1 MRKTPRQARSRDMV
15 ERLVEAGRKVLAK
28 EGYDEFSTNRVAQ
41 AAGVSPGSLYQYFP
55 DKTALLDIIR
65 DRYWDDVA
73 SRVASSLADRAGK
86 PEPTM
91 IRDTADA
98 LLTAL
103 EADTALLRVVCYE
116 LPIAQIHDK
125 RAALEQRVREL
136 LTVYLH
142 AHPHLTGRPDPSA
155 AAWVVVLAL
164 ENLTLRWVLDRPPLG
179 RAALLDEI
187 EALVSGYVRT
197 KPKPARARRR

>member
-1 MRKTPRQARSRDMV
+1 MV
-15 ERLVEAGRKVLAK
+15 EQLVEAGRKVLAK
-28 EGYDEFSTNRVAQ
+28 EGYDAFSTNRVAE

-55 DKTALLDIIR
+55 NKFALLHIIR

-73 SRVASSLADRAGK
+73 SRVTASLADRAGTLG
-86 PEPTM
+86 PTR

-103 EADTALLRVVCYE
+103 ETDTALLRIISYE
-116 LPIAQIHDK
+116 LPIALIRDR
-125 RAALEQRVREL
+125 RAALEQRVRKL
-136 LTVYLH
+136 LTVTLR
-142 AHPHLTGRPDPSA
+142 AHPHLCRRPDPSA

-164 ENLTLRWVLDRPPLG
+164 ENLAVRWVLDRPRIT

-187 EALVSGYVRT
+187 EALVRGYART
-197 KPKPARARRR
+197 RPQRAKLQ